1 MMYTLFT
8 RPPGRMLRLA
18 WVLCAALLGVA
29 SLALA
34 LRPQPAAAG
43 PNAGATVLGL
53 GNSNTCAIRG
63 DGTLVCWGDN
73 SGGQSTPPPGTFI
86 RVSSGK
92 IHSCGIK
99 MDDTLVCWGD
109 NYSNMATPPPGAFTQ
124 VDLGDIFSCGL
135 HTDGTLACWG
145 GNGMVAPAGT
155 FTQLDAAF
163 FHACAIKSDGT
174 LLCWGTDGAPSVPM
188 AGTFT
193 QVSTGYGHGCGIK
206 SDGTLACWGDNA
218 YGQSEPPSGAFTY
231 VTAGAVHTCAMRANG
246 DVVCWG
252 DNYWNEVNG
261 LPAGVFTQVSA
272 GGWHTCGMLSNN
284 ALTCWGR
291 NQNGESPYLSISPSL
306 LFAAPGAAFNQNM
319 FPGGGTPPHTF
330 SLSSGSLPPGIVL
343 SPEGNFGGTAPTAAA
358 AYSFT
363 LEIQD
368 SSFPL
373 GGTSRVDLIVDNPPV
388 VAISVDHWSDE
399 GVPLVFTA
407 TASDPDPDQTL
418 SFEVWQGLPAG
429 AAFTPDGHFSWT
441 PADNGV
447 YSMTIT
453 AYDNLG
459 MWSQPQL
466 QYITITNVIPV
477 VDAMEN
483 LYPALNSHFLLD
495 GAFSDPGLLDT
506 HTVHIQWAPGVT
518 QTLQLA
524 AGVTSFSGDYTYTT
538 QGDYLVTTTVIDKD
552 GGTGSQVFIVQAG
565 GRRIYLPT
573 IQR

>member
-193 QVSTGYGHGCGIK
+193 QVRTGYKHGCGIK
-206 SDGTLACWGDNA
+206 SDGTLACWGDNTN
-218 YGQSEPPSGAFTY
+218 GQATPPEGIFTDLAVGSIHNCGIRSSGD
-231 VTAGAVHTCAMRANG
+231 M
-246 DVVCWG
+246 VCWG
-252 DNYWNEVNG
+252 DDYWSEVSSM
-261 LPAGVFTQVSA
+261 PTGVFTQVSA
-272 GGWHTCGMLSNN
+272 GGWHTCGILSNG

-291 NQNGESPYLSISPSL
+291 SDHGESPFVNIPAPYIIAS
-306 LFAAPGAAFNQNM
+306 PGAAYTYDM
-319 FPGGGTPPHTF
+319 FVSGGTAPYTF
-330 SLSSGSLPPGIVL
+330 SVSSGSLPPGITL
-343 SPEGNFGGTAPTAAA
+343 SSAGVFEGTAPAAAA

-363 LEIQD
+363 VEAQD
-368 SSFPL
+368 ASFPL
-373 GGTSRVDLIVDNPPV
+373 GGTTRIDFIVDNPPV
-388 VAISVDHWSDE
+388 FNQPAAQLSGE
-399 GVPLVFTA
+399 GALLTFTL
-407 TASDPDPDQTL
+407 TASDPDPGQTV

-429 AAFTPDGHFSWT
+429 ATLTPDGHFSWA
-441 PADNGV
+441 PADNSAH
-447 YSMTIT
+447 SMTFVAI
-453 AYDNLG
+453 DDLG
-459 MWSQPQL
+459 VWSLPQL
-466 QYITITNVIPV
+466 QIITITNVIPV